1 MVMNQKNQPQNDQMK
16 GMQVMMYIM
25 PVMFLFIF
33 NSYSSGLSYYYFI
46 ATLITIV
53 QTWVIRKF
61 VNDEKLLKQIEMAKQ
76 KPVKKSRFQQK
87 LEEMQRPARTTQEAK
102 QKIKDYST
110 LLKKGFLC

>member
-1 MVMNQKNQPQNDQMK
+1 MK

-61 VNDEKLLKQIEMAKQ
+61 VNDEKLLKQIEMAKA

-87 LEEMQRPARTTQEAK
+87 LEEMQRQQE
-102 QKIKDYST
+102 QHRRQN
-110 LLKKGFLC
+110 KK